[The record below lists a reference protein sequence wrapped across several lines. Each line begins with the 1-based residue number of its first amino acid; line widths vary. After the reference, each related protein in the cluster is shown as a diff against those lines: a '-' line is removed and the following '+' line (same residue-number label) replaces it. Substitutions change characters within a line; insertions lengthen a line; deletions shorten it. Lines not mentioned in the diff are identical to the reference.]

1 MVKKSTIA
9 KVVLHMVFVHSV
21 TAPNVQL
28 QAREEEREHWQ
39 AKSETQEGE
48 EEELGRACQAARP
61 LLTLIPSTQQAVRG
75 SWGGA
80 PSKLARGPRA
90 SAVTS
95 A

>member
-1 MVKKSTIA
+1 M
-9 KVVLHMVFVHSV
+9 HSV
-21 TAPNVQL
+21 TAPTVQL
-28 QAREEEREHWQ
+28 QAREEERAQQEG
-39 AKSETQEGE
+39 ETQEGE